1 MSSSEDEIYSTMFTS
16 LKHPSRRK
24 ILRMLS
30 ERSMTF
36 SQMLEEL
43 KISSSHL
50 TYHLESLGE
59 LVLKIDDG
67 KYALSSFGE
76 ATVDTMRGV
85 EEVPL
90 RRSKGFLLLPFG
102 WKAVFALLLVGLL
115 LLGSFSAFQ
124 YASLSQLSKDQD
136 LLKIDLEQT
145 RAENQQLISWGT
157 GTDKAI
163 TFIRD
168 VIGID
173 IKQYQAAL
181 LSDTVQYRS
190 DLGGVQEEVLKYSLS
205 SSDSKIDL
213 ILRFRNNHF
222 SRYQLLL
229 DEGTPFY
236 SRSQSGGVLT
246 IVQSF
251 VEKYQSYSRDPYL
264 QEMQSLLS
272 LTDEFSANSTI
283 FNQTKLQITSLG
295 NTKEVLLMYTENGVD
310 FSPKSLRLVFQNEL
324 LTEITDGYF
333 LLTVANTKVN
343 ISQQQAIE
351 IAENYASS
359 FKWNLN
365 GVEVSNFSVLESA
378 ITAQFVPHPRDV
390 QLALTP
396 YWYVTLPLQGIYAGG
411 INRLTVGVW
420 ADTGEVANAQALSG

>member
-136 LLKIDLEQT
+136 LLKIDLEQA

-365 GVEVSNFSVLESA
+365 GVEISNFSVLESA

>member
-136 LLKIDLEQT
+136 LLKIDLEQA

-365 GVEVSNFSVLESA
+365 GVEISNFSVLESA

-396 YWYVTLPLQGIYAGG
+396 YWYVTLPLQGVYAEG

>member
-59 LVLKIDDG
+59 LVLKIDEG

-102 WKAVFALLLVGLL
+102 WKAVFALLLVGLV

-136 LLKIDLEQT
+136 LLKIDLEQA

-264 QEMQSLLS
+264 QEMQSLLA
-272 LTDEFSANSTI
+272 LADDVIANSTT

-295 NTKEVLLMYTENGVD
+295 DTKEVLLMYTENGVD
-310 FSPKSLRLVFQNEL
+310 FSPKSLRLVFQNQL

-378 ITAQFVPHPRDV
+378 ITTQFVPHPRDV
-390 QLALTP
+390 PLALTP
-396 YWYVTLPLQGIYAGG
+396 YWYVTLPLQGVYAGG

-420 ADTGEVANAQALSG
+420 ADTGEVANAQALSE